1 MHPMMPSVIY
11 SIMDIKDK
19 SFHCAV
25 DPNSIVDRY
34 AFENMLTVSRIPT
47 VPNQMLY
54 SAGANLPTGFRL
66 PLRDKGILDDTPN
79 ATVTM
84 VPFMQGTNFVWIG
97 QTSRIDFIIQTQMAI
112 LLVSRVATTVVY
124 FLLLVKFSWTTG
136 RSCFLV
142 LVEYMS
148 LKVTNRSVFDI
159 PVAITLS
166 VKCLLLFL
174 GPGPTTNLLS
184 YVDDLL
190 FIPGPICYIFIV
202 AMCFTKH
209 LLNSCQVSIRLS
221 TVAVYLAT
229 ILLVTGALT
238 HQGPAATVVRSVDP
252 QTYKP
257 TLTIPMV
264 MLFYRTSPHLDVYY
278 YTVYA
283 ASLAIILPPLA
294 LQIRRIWQRR
304 RRLRHV
310 QYHGKRSNSSNS
322 SFDLAVGL
330 AIRYPGGFADTNRIY
345 VRGKRAKVPCTAL
358 PWLAT

>member
-1 MHPMMPSVIY
+1 
-11 SIMDIKDK
+11 MDIKDK

-159 PVAITLS
+159 PVAITL
-166 VKCLLLFL
+166 V
-174 GPGPTTNLLS
+174 TTCWTYREMILPML
-184 YVDDLL
+184 VR
-190 FIPGPICYIFIV
+190 
-202 AMCFTKH
+202 
-209 LLNSCQVSIRLS
+209 QVFAPLPWSGIRLS

>member
-1 MHPMMPSVIY
+1 
-11 SIMDIKDK
+11 MDIKDK

-148 LKVTNRSVFDI
+148 LKVTNRI
-159 PVAITLS
+159 
-166 VKCLLLFL
+166 
-174 GPGPTTNLLS
+174 
-184 YVDDLL
+184 
-190 FIPGPICYIFIV
+190 
-202 AMCFTKH
+202 
-209 LLNSCQVSIRLS
+209 SIRLS